1 MPLYDNLN
9 YKKVILQHIN
19 LDKKPFSFSF
29 PEFDQKLYDS
39 ISSIGLINPP
49 TLFPEKN
56 GSRFLIVSGVRRILA
71 CKKLGMKILPC
82 LIIEKEKRCN
92 EKLIIFNLKINLSHR
107 ELNFVEMANFFNL
120 LKETGIQGETIISKF
135 MPELKLSKSRK
146 IYEDILSIYSLDV
159 NSKMRIIEWGFPLK
173 TSAALS
179 RYSKTE
185 RDSMMK
191 LAETLLPGLNR
202 FKEIIM
208 LLEEV
213 ALIQKLSIKDII
225 NHYLVDFTK
234 DNALGKKER
243 AEKIRLKLKELKYP
257 KLTKLEKKWVKCVKN
272 LHLPQEIKIT
282 APSLME
288 GKKMKIEIALSPK
301 VRITDSLQKLND
313 ALKSSSLEE
322 LIN

>member
-9 YKKVILQHIN
+9 YKKVIIQNIH

-39 ISSIGLINPP
+39 ISNIGLVNPP
-49 TLFPEKN
+49 TLFSEKN
-56 GSRFLIVSGVRRILA
+56 GSRFLIVSGFRRILA
-71 CKKLGMKILPC
+71 CKKLGMKTLPC

-92 EKLIIFNLKINLSHR
+92 EKLIILNIKINLSHR
-107 ELNFVEMANFFNL
+107 ELNVIEMANLFNL
-120 LKETGIQGETIISKF
+120 LKETGIPGETIISKF

-146 IYEDILSIYSLDV
+146 IYEDILSIHSLDMDC
-159 NSKMRIIEWGFPLK
+159 KLRIIEWGLPMN

-202 FKEIIM
+202 FKEIMM

-213 ALIQKLSIKDII
+213 ALMQKLSIKDII
-225 NHYLVDFTK
+225 NHYLIDFAK

-243 AEKIRLKLKELKYP
+243 AEKIRLRLKELKYP
-257 KLTKLEKKWVKCVKN
+257 KLTKREKKWGEFVKN

-282 APSLME
+282 APSLTE
-288 GKKMKIEIALSPK
+288 GKKIKIEIGFSSK